1 MTRKPN
7 YFILQQCL
15 LGSNN
20 CLTKREMLPSMHL
33 IETAVNVDVDSVGK
47 AERQTKGIVMC
58 SILWGLISLHRSTVR
73 LNSTWHSHGLLFHI
87 PACQNLSKQLSALR
101 LCDGT
106 S

>member
-1 MTRKPN
+1 MTRKSN
-7 YFILQQCL
+7 YCILCL
-15 LGSNN
+15 LSSNN

-33 IETAVNVDVDSVGK
+33 TETAVNVDVDSVSK

-58 SILWGLISLHRSTVR
+58 AILWGLISLHRSTVR
-73 LNSTWHSHGLLFHI
+73 HATWHSHGLLFHL
-87 PACQNLSKQLSALR
+87 PACQNLSKQLSTLR